1 MKFTIAAVS
10 CMIEANTGNI
20 ILDPDSTQLQV
31 RKQIPAYVRKETTA
45 IFKRLL
51 NDFRMLGQNS
61 LMHLTVRERMLY
73 AATLLVV
80 LWKQSF

>member
-10 CMIEANTGNI
+10 CMIEENTGNI

-31 RKQIPAYVRKETTA
+31 RTQIPAYVRKERTA